1 MNELPSARTAHDDAA
16 RKKIDAAVAARNL
29 GCVSNNTR
37 WDELINYFRQ
47 LSGWRPSYRSK
58 SVSGHISEWDV
69 EWFYHLP
76 LPFASVEWFDIGLWE
91 DVPAQGRLLAPSIID
106 HTDEVSIVVK
116 QIGFEF
122 EVRGDVLRI
131 WGYMPKSYE
140 DFPPA

>member
-1 MNELPSARTAHDDAA
+1 MNKLPSAGTAHEPV

-29 GCVSNNTR
+29 GSVSNNTR
-37 WDELINYFRQ
+37 WDELINHFRS
-47 LSGWRPSYRSK
+47 LPGWRPSYRFK
-58 SVSGHISEWDV
+58 LVTGRISLWEAEWL
-69 EWFYHLP
+69 YHVP
-76 LPFASVEWFDIGLWE
+76 FPFASVEWFDLGLWE
-91 DVPAQGRLLAPSIID
+91 EVRAKGRLLSPSKID
-106 HTDEVSIVVK
+106 HTDDISKVVK